1 MRKGRMRRSLLSALL
16 VAVMLIGNCMVVSA
30 APQTMPDGIVFDA
43 EYYAQSN
50 PDVVAAIGTD
60 ANALYQH
67 YVNFGRAEGRLPY
80 AGATAAA
87 APSAGTVAAGPGA
100 RLLDRST
107 IQFSAHFAS
116 LPASDDGMLYVYEL
130 AVFEDAIPAGRAPI
144 MSVPMTADPVVTFPY
159 NAARLYEKFAFVTM
173 KGGVPTIAGNPQF
186 ITNPEVL
193 ADKNVSRPAAFHGL
207 QGPTHE
213 YQFNNYPMQGGANN
227 GYPIAYLA
235 KTVAV
240 LNNSG
245 NPTITHP
252 LGRSGYAGDPHPVDE
267 QFNIFMFNAADQAG
281 VAALTSEMSWLAKNG
296 SADVFIIGN
305 EVNVRK
311 WNYIQW
317 QGGVSWEYYVDQYAD
332 AFRVMYNAIKSQNAG
347 AEVLIC
353 IDQCWDRNRSVDRYN
368 YIDGKDFCDTFN
380 AIISAGGNIDWGIS
394 VHPHPV
400 PLTNAK
406 FWATGS
412 YERAQINSNKMIT
425 FENLSV
431 VVNYLSQP
439 QFLAPDGSRRYMIDS
454 EEGLVNTQ
462 GDAVQGAAIAAAYES
477 ARRNGL
483 SQIIFLG
490 DNHGP
495 GLDYTMIGQAAAVY
509 NSFGTPQEA
518 AYMEWAKGVIGI
530 SDWSQVLR

>member
-1 MRKGRMRRSLLSALL
+1 MKKCSLKKSLLSVLL
-16 VAVMLIGNCMVVSA
+16 IAVMLMGNCLTVAA
-30 APQTMPDGIVFDA
+30 APQTMPDGNVFDA
-43 EYYAQSN
+43 EYYAQNN
-50 PDVVAAIGTD
+50 PDVAAAVGTD

-67 YVNFGRAEGRLPY
+67 YINFGRAEGRLPY
-80 AGATAAA
+80 AGAESTAAPA
-87 APSAGTVAAGPGA
+87 AAVSAGPGA
-100 RLLDRST
+100 RLIDKNT
-107 IQFSAHFAS
+107 IQFSAHFAT
-116 LPASDDGMLYVYEL
+116 LPASDDGILYVYEL
-130 AVFEDAIPAGRAPI
+130 AVFENAIPAGRAPI
-144 MSVPMTADPVVTFPY
+144 ASLAMTADPAVTIPY
-159 NAARLYEKFAFVTM
+159 TAPRLYEKFAYVTLQ
-173 KGGVPTIAGNPQF
+173 GGVPTIIGTPQF
-186 ITNPEVL
+186 ITNPELL
-193 ADKNVSRPAAFHGL
+193 ATKNVSRPAAFHGL
-207 QGPTHE
+207 QGPTHQ
-213 YQFNNYPMQGGANN
+213 YQFNNYPMQGRGNN

-235 KTVAV
+235 KTVCL

-252 LGRSGYAGDPHPVDE
+252 LARSGYAGDPHAVDQ
-267 QFNIFMFNAADQAG
+267 QFNIWMFNAADQAG
-281 VAALTSEMSWLAKNG
+281 VNALADEASWLAANG

-317 QGGVSWEYYVDQYAD
+317 QNGVSWEYFVEQYAN

-353 IDQCWDRNRSVDRYN
+353 IDQCWDRNRAADRYN
-368 YIDGKDFCDTFN
+368 YIDGKDFCDQFN
-380 AIISAGGNIDWGIS
+380 AIISASGNIDWGIS

-412 YERAQINSNKMIT
+412 YERAQIDSNKMVT

-431 VVNYLSQP
+431 IVNYLSQP

-462 GDAVQGAAIAAAYES
+462 GGDVQGAAIAAAYES

-490 DNHGP
+490 ENHGP
-495 GLDYTMIGQAAAVY
+495 GLDYTMIGKGAEVY
-509 NSFGTPQEA
+509 ASFGTPQEA

-530 SDWSQVLR
+530 SDWSQVIR

>member
-16 VAVMLIGNCMVVSA
+16 VAVMLIGNCLVVSA
-30 APQTMPDGIVFDA
+30 APQTMPDGNVFDA

-50 PDVVAAIGTD
+50 PDVAAAVGTD

-87 APSAGTVAAGPGA
+87 APSAGAVAAGPGA

-107 IQFSAHFAS
+107 IQFSAHFTS
-116 LPASDDGMLYVYEL
+116 LPASDDGVLYVYEL
-130 AVFEDAIPAGRAPI
+130 AVFEDAVPAGRAPI
-144 MSVPMTADPVVTFPY
+144 TSLPMTADPVVTFPY
-159 NAARLYEKFAFVTM
+159 TAARLYEKFAFVTI

-193 ADKNVSRPAAFHGL
+193 ADKNVSRPATFQGL

-213 YQFNNYPMQGGANN
+213 YQFNNYPMQGGGNN
-227 GYPIAYLA
+227 GYPIGYLA
-235 KTVAV
+235 KTVAL
-240 LNNSG
+240 LNNTG

-252 LGRSGYAGDPHPVDE
+252 LGRSGYAGDPHPVDQ
-267 QFNIFMFNAADQAG
+267 QFNIFMFNATDQAG
-281 VAALTSEMSWLAKNG
+281 VNALTSEVSWLAKNG

-317 QGGVSWEYYVDQYAD
+317 QGGVSWDYYVDQYAD

-353 IDQCWDRNRSVDRYN
+353 IDQCWDRDRAADRYN

-412 YERAQINSNKMIT
+412 YERAQINSNRMIT